1 MQRWGMGKKGEGIV
15 SLSKNSKQNKFKSET
30 KTLMFSGLVNG
41 VLMTGPNMVT
51 QAVFFLELILSKI
64 VQNLVYGL
72 SFLLLMME
80 IKFLLLEVIYFR
92 AGLKSGSG
100 GEVYTASSK

>member
-51 QAVFFLELILSKI
+51 
-64 VQNLVYGL
+64 
-72 SFLLLMME
+72 
-80 IKFLLLEVIYFR
+80 
-92 AGLKSGSG
+92 
-100 GEVYTASSK
+100 

>member
-1 MQRWGMGKKGEGIV
+1 MGEKGEGMV
-15 SLSKNSKQNKFKSET
+15 SLSKNSKQNKKFKSET
-30 KTLMFSGLVNG
+30 KTFMFSGLVNG

-51 QAVFFLELILSKI
+51 QAVFLLALILSKI

-72 SFLLLMME
+72 PFLLLMME
-80 IKFLLLEVIYFR
+80 IKFLLQEVISFR
-92 AGLKSGSG
+92 ARLKSGSG